1 MREFYFSDS
10 LKLRSWSLIGKVLY
24 LILRHLYFN
33 NISDL
38 FKATKSDKNLVKLT
52 VKHTVRFKV
61 RHGFLS
67 YFYHLIVHDLEFT
80 S

>member
-24 LILRHLYFN
+24 LILRYMYFN

-38 FKATKSDKNLVKLT
+38 FKATKSDKNLVKL
-52 VKHTVRFKV
+52 KK
-61 RHGFLS
+61 
-67 YFYHLIVHDLEFT
+67 
-80 S
+80 